1 MREPQFQQRLER
13 LGFDARERAELAD
26 HVECR
31 AQQLERAGLSR
42 AEAVERACAGLGDL
56 RQIARELHAPRVRR
70 MQLQRVLGAALVLAA
85 LGVIPLSA
93 GVLGGLLAAAPLG
106 LVLALVAS
114 GLWASFG
121 PRRAAAAW
129 RVAWE
134 GGVVEF
140 ERARAAVRVFERG
153 ERLAWV
159 AGPIAFLV
167 LAAVEASRLADP
179 PQFYSGLA
187 RAALALPCGAI
198 LGAFVFGTLAT
209 WARET
214 CGDRGDGDRLALEG
228 GPTGPQ
234 P

>member
-1 MREPQFQQRLER
+1 MHESQFQQRLER
-13 LGFDARERAELAD
+13 LGFDAHERAELAD

-31 AQQLERAGLSR
+31 AQQLERAGLAR

-56 RQIARELHAPRVRR
+56 HRVARELHAPRLRRVR
-70 MQLQRVLGAALVLAA
+70 LQRVLGASLVFAV
-85 LGVIPLSA
+85 LGAIPFSA
-93 GVLGGLLAAAPLG
+93 GVLGGLLSAAPLG
-106 LVLALVAS
+106 LVAALVAS

-121 PRRAAAAW
+121 PRRAADAW

-134 GGVVEF
+134 GGVVEL
-140 ERARAAVRVFERG
+140 ERALAAVRVFERG

-159 AGPIAFLV
+159 AGPIGFLV
-167 LAAVEASRLADP
+167 LAAVEASRITDP

-187 RAALALPCGAI
+187 RAGLALPCGAI
-198 LGAFVFGTLAT
+198 LGAFVFGTLGT

-214 CGDRGDGDRLALEG
+214 CGNRGEGDRLALQA
-228 GPTGPQ
+228 GPAGPQ